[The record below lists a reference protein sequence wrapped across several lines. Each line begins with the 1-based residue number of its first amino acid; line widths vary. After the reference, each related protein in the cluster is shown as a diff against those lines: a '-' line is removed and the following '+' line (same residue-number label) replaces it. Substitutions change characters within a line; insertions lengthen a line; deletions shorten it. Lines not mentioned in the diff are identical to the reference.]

1 MTSTDIVLGI
11 DIGATRTK
19 LGRVSEAGEMIS
31 LGDLETRS
39 DEPVDRFWERLFSA
53 VEALGEAGDQPVR
66 LRGVGVGAPN
76 ANPFS
81 GKIEDPPNL
90 GWGTVEVVEP
100 LRDRF
105 GVPVAITN
113 DANAS
118 AMGELTFGAA
128 RGMSHFIQ
136 VTLGTGVGS
145 GIVVDGRLVHG
156 HSGLAGELGH
166 VTAVRGG
173 RVCGCGK
180 RGCLETYASATGLCR
195 TVFELLADRP
205 DPSPLRRVHYA
216 DLDGHRVFEAA
227 RREDPIALEAF
238 SRTGRILGE
247 ALADAVALFSPQ
259 AVVLFG
265 GLAAAG
271 DLIFDPVR
279 TRMEGALFPVF
290 RNTVRVIPS
299 ALPADTAGVLGAAA
313 LIWRPEAMPK
323 RR

>member
-1 MTSTDIVLGI
+1 M
-11 DIGATRTK
+11 
-19 LGRVSEAGEMIS
+19 
-31 LGDLETRS
+31 
-39 DEPVDRFWERLFSA
+39 
-53 VEALGEAGDQPVR
+53 
-66 LRGVGVGAPN
+66 
-76 ANPFS
+76 
-81 GKIEDPPNL
+81 IEDPPNL
-90 GWGTVEVVEP
+90 GWGTVEVVERV
-100 LRDRF
+100 RDRF
-105 GVPVAITN
+105 EVPVAITN

-156 HSGLAGELGH
+156 YSGFAGELGH

-180 RGCLETYASATGLCR
+180 RGCLETYASVTGLRR

-205 DPSPLRRVHYA
+205 DPSPLRKVPYDA
-216 DLDGHRVFEAA
+216 LDGRRVFEAA
-227 RREDPIALEAF
+227 QREDPIALEAF
-238 SRTGRILGE
+238 SRTGRFLGE

-259 AVVLFG
+259 AIVLFG

-271 DLIFDPVR
+271 DLIFAPVR
-279 TRMEGALFPVF
+279 TRMEQSLFPVF

-313 LIWRPEAMPK
+313 LIWRPGAMPDA
-323 RR
+323 R

>member
-90 GWGTVEVVEP
+90 GWGNVEVVEP

-128 RGMSHFIQ
+128 RGMAHFIQ

-180 RGCLETYASATGLCR
+180 RGCLDPYASATGLCR

-205 DPSPLRRVHYA
+205 DPSPLRRVRYA